1 MTMCNSISFLF
12 YLFTTRVA
20 LGASITVNELY
31 QRNKMVV
38 SKTLAEI
45 PAIGINTCAAEC
57 IAFTDC
63 LSVNFNTEQMVCELN
78 TEDANIVDD
87 TQHKYMYATNSQLQT
102 ASKVGNI
109 YTEISNKLML
119 TLNDDPRML
128 NSDDHS
134 KY

>member
-1 MTMCNSISFLF
+1 MLKMYNSGKMTMCNSISFLF

-87 TQHKYMYATNSQLQT
+87 TQHKYMYATKSQLQT

-109 YTEISNKLML
+109 YTEISNKLM
-119 TLNDDPRML
+119 
-128 NSDDHS
+128 
-134 KY
+134 

>member
-1 MTMCNSISFLF
+1 MYNSGKMTMCNSISFLF

-38 SKTLAEI
+38 SKTLADI
-45 PAIGINTCAAEC
+45 PAIGIHTCAAEC

-87 TQHKYMYATNSQLQT
+87 TQHKYMYATKSQLQT

-109 YTEISNKLML
+109 YTEISNKLM
-119 TLNDDPRML
+119 
-128 NSDDHS
+128 
-134 KY
+134 

>member
-1 MTMCNSISFLF
+1 MYNSGKMTMCYSISFLF

-38 SKTLAEI
+38 SKTLADI
-45 PAIGINTCAAEC
+45 PAIGIHTCAAEC

-87 TQHKYMYATNSQLQT
+87 TQHKYMYATKSQLQT

-109 YTEISNKLML
+109 YTEISNKLM
-119 TLNDDPRML
+119 
-128 NSDDHS
+128 
-134 KY
+134 